1 MDKSVLAFLLP
12 QWDGTPYGGLQ
23 VVFAVVFLAVVIVT
37 PLLLARSAR
46 ASQWERR
53 LGMLAGPGGALPAQ
67 TTPEELSE
75 AVATGAER
83 WAAVLPGLLLIAGL
97 LGSFIGLGLALS
109 DTAGVLGGPQ
119 APGALGAVIDAL
131 GAKFKISTWGILA
144 FLLLKIWFT
153 LGAHE
158 QARLAW
164 STLTLRRLQEQAGAR
179 QAQQQADQQQRLI
192 DAIRETGN
200 ALLVAQQAEAQRA
213 HLRHA
218 ELLDALQRQSAR
230 QD

>member
-12 QWDGTPYGGLQ
+12 QWDGSTYGGLQ
-23 VVFAVVFLAVVIVT
+23 MVFAVVFLAVLIAT

-46 ASQWERR
+46 ASQWEQR
-53 LGMLAGPGGALPAQ
+53 LGALAGQGGALPTQ
-67 TTPEELSE
+67 TTPEELSQ

-109 DTAGVLGGPQ
+109 DTAGVLGGQQ

-144 FLLLKIWFT
+144 FLVLKIWFT
-153 LGAHE
+153 VGAHE

-164 STLTLRRLQEQAGAR
+164 STLTLRRLQEQARER
-179 QAQQQADQQQRLI
+179 QAQQQADGQQRLI
-192 DAIRETGN
+192 DAIRESGN

-218 ELLDALQRQSAR
+218 ELLDALQRQPAR
-230 QD
+230 QA